1 MAGGDGGSLSGS
13 VQAPMEVEGRTLTK
27 GESRSFP
34 FRNNMSAGNIYNII
48 WDLSSLSSRTLIEMM
63 RIDKRVE
70 SLPIL
75 WNSSYYIW
83 CLCKIINLFGQM
95 NVLDVWF

>member
-48 WDLSSLSSRTLIEMM
+48 
-63 RIDKRVE
+63 
-70 SLPIL
+70 
-75 WNSSYYIW
+75 
-83 CLCKIINLFGQM
+83 
-95 NVLDVWF
+95 